1 MARPRSK
8 MTDKWQNVLSFIKA
22 YRNVYGTSPSYSS
35 IAKGVGLKSR
45 SNMHRMVKRLE
56 EEGHLEI
63 RPGKIYGVRVV
74 DRSVR
79 EVASL

>member
-1 MARPRSK
+1 MRPKQR
-8 MTDKWQNVLSFIKA
+8 MTPQWEKILRFIRA
-22 YRNVYGTSPSYSS
+22 YTRLHGVSPSYAVLASS
-35 IAKGVGLKSR
+35 FGMKSR